1 VSVAVIEPHN
11 ADESSVRRDFGL
23 LWAGQSLSLFGDQF
37 AKLALPLVAVIVL
50 HVSPARATLLPFALF
65 VPFLVLG
72 LPAGAIV
79 ERLSRRS
86 TMLISDGVQMIA
98 FGAIWL
104 LLVTGRLSFPLLSVL
119 VLLAGCATVFFQVA
133 YTSYLPSVFRDPG
146 NLHVGNARLAL
157 SESTSKA
164 LGPMAA
170 GPLIRM
176 LGLPGVIAANA
187 FSFAAS
193 VMFLSAIRHRDKR
206 IEPTQRERGWIRRDI
221 WEGLKFA
228 WRHPILQPI
237 LACGTTYVLFLS
249 MIDVSLVLYCRNIL
263 GLSTQW
269 IGVVVG
275 AAAAGYPIGNML
287 SARLIRKLGAP
298 TTLVISAVVS
308 VAGIVAMPAATTLG
322 RRAGVVGLIFG
333 SIVHCIGE
341 GVFSPT
347 GLTLRQTQ
355 TPAELLG
362 RTSAVQRFALW
373 GAVAV
378 GSLLAAGVTA
388 ETGLAATIWIGALGT
403 TLCLPALL
411 QRGIRAALGRSAQSH
426 KRPESE
432 ARLVCRDGCP
442 AGRPLR

>member
-1 VSVAVIEPHN
+1 VSVAIIDPPK
-11 ADESSVRRDFGL
+11 ADASSVRRDFGL

-37 AKLALPLVAVIVL
+37 AKLALPLLAVTVL
-50 HVSPARATLLPFALF
+50 HVSPARAALLPFALF
-65 VPFLVLG
+65 VPFLILG

-86 TMLISDGVQMIA
+86 TMLMSDGAQIIA

-104 LLVTGRLSFPLLSVL
+104 LTATGRLTFPLLSIL
-119 VLLAGCATVFFQVA
+119 VLLTGCATVFFQVA
-133 YTSYLPSVFRDPG
+133 YTSYLPSVFRDP
-146 NLHVGNARLAL
+146 NDLHVGNARLAL

-170 GPLIRM
+170 GPLIRV
-176 LGLPGVIAANA
+176 LGLPGAIAADA
-187 FSFAAS
+187 LSFVAS
-193 VMFLSAIRHRDKR
+193 VISLCVIRHREER
-206 IEPTQRERGWIRRDI
+206 THTTQRERGWIRRDI
-221 WEGLKFA
+221 SAGLKFA
-228 WRHPILQPI
+228 WHHPILQPI

-263 GLSTQW
+263 GLPTQW

-275 AAAAGYPIGNML
+275 AAAAGYPIGNLL
-287 SARLIRKLGAP
+287 SSRLIQRLGAP
-298 TTLVISAVVS
+298 TTLVISASVS
-308 VAGIVAMPAATTLG
+308 VLGIVAMPAAATLG
-322 RRAGVVGLIFG
+322 GGAGASGLVLG

-341 GVFSPT
+341 GAFSPT

-378 GSLLAAGVTA
+378 GSLLAASVTA
-388 ETGLAATIWIGALGT
+388 LAGLTATVWIGALGT

-411 QRGIRAALGRSAQSH
+411 QRGIRAALRQA
-426 KRPESE
+426 
-432 ARLVCRDGCP
+432 A
-442 AGRPLR
+442 